1 MLNHRN
7 QDGSGRNQGGRWRW
21 MRPVWVLYK
30 KLEGHIL
37 GFPDSNP
44 FDPRST
50 VTIHT
55 THHTTKTYTT
65 NKIRILPR
73 HTVCVGVRRVSLAKD
88 KINPEIPSS
97 SRPGAQGMESG
108 QQASRPRDRHVQGK
122 PQTTILKTIS
132 NLTANSARKDKSTL
146 AKEGGA

>member
-7 QDGSGRNQGGRWRW
+7 QDGSGRNQVGRWRW

-97 SRPGAQGMESG
+97 SRPGRVRKEWNPGSRLPDLAIDMCRVNHK
-108 QQASRPRDRHVQGK
+108 QQY
-122 PQTTILKTIS
+122 
-132 NLTANSARKDKSTL
+132 
-146 AKEGGA
+146 